1 MMEYDQTVKSSC
13 HMVDI
18 VEESKSHTLGS
29 ISISMKGLL
38 DKAKM
43 GSPKEMLIVERNG
56 QGEEESSDG
65 EPTGDSFVQGM

>member
-56 QGEEESSDG
+56 
-65 EPTGDSFVQGM
+65 